1 MTSIT
6 ERSVFCLFAITEP
19 NLLGLRGNI
28 ADWTPLQYLVEIN
41 ILTGEIT
48 ERLLSPGQST
58 PAPGVAAARLHRHVH
73 GLQVV
78 DVARGGGRGLN
89 AGNLSHGIL
98 KFGSELRPRLL

>member
-6 ERSVFCLFAITEP
+6 ERSVFCLFTITEP
-19 NLLGLRGNI
+19 DLLGLLCNV
-28 ADWTPLQYLVEIN
+28 ADGPPLHYLADIN

-48 ERLLSPGQST
+48 ERLLSPGQTT

-78 DVARGGGRGLN
+78 DMAQGGGRRLH
-89 AGNLSHGIL
+89 AGHLSHGIL
-98 KFGSELRPRLL
+98 KFGSELRPGLL